1 MKDWTGNSKSGH
13 ILNGVS
19 RNENHEREKHDFYAT
34 DPHSVKIF
42 LQKLQEAKIT
52 LPKTIHE
59 PACGQGHISKELEKH
74 GYNVISSDLYDYG
87 YGTSGTDFLQSTEKA
102 DCFLTN
108 PPYKFALE
116 FARKSLENLNPGGL
130 SIMYLKIQ
138 FLEGKA
144 RNMFFKNYP
153 PKYVYVNS
161 SRQLCARNGNFEN
174 YQASLLCYSWFIW
187 QKDFLGDTI
196 VRWIDG

>member
-1 MKDWTGNSKSGH
+1 MKDWIGNSKSGY
-13 ILNGVS
+13 IINGIS
-19 RNENHEREKHDFYAT
+19 RNKNNEREKHDFYAT
-34 DPHSVKIF
+34 DPHSVNLFLERIKKDKI
-42 LQKLQEAKIT
+42 I

-59 PACGQGHISKELEKH
+59 PACGQGHIAEELKRH
-74 GYNVISSDLYDYG
+74 GYNIVSSDLYDYG
-87 YGTSGTDFLQSTEKA
+87 YGEAGIDFLKSEDKA

-116 FARKSLENLNPGGL
+116 FVNKSIENLNPNGI

-144 RNMFFKNYP
+144 RNLFFKKYP

-161 SRQLCARNGNFEN
+161 SRQICARNGDFKNFN
-174 YQASLLCYSWFIW
+174 SKLLCYAWYIW
-187 QKDFLGDTI
+187 YKDFYGDTI
-196 VRWIDG
+196 VRWID